1 MKGLTFG
8 QIQDLVNN
16 TCRAMDIRGIA
27 LKRDSEWQCVL
38 SIVRLTYRSTE
49 KINQDQKALRNRL
62 GEVGNENVVVFFD
75 SWPISEFQS
84 LLAEVRQGHL
94 NVAGRHLM
102 IECKRNDL
110 LSEKL
115 LEYGHL
121 SQNEPDMLYPCYEV
135 QLLSENEPRKLLEA
149 AGITGPS
156 LGIHSVNDLQSW
168 LGASVFG
175 STVVMVITVPVYA
188 QVYHPLHLKAGD
200 VQAQFSAHDW
210 LLKRARIIGMLRP
223 SYNQSP
229 VERGELD
236 LQETARSE
244 NIVTGVVKRPFTLD
258 ATQRDARVEFQFL
271 DTELGILATG
281 EGFTAQMLAPDQ
293 APLYTAFSYF
303 EGGRNLETYL
313 LDPKGKQADS
323 QFSSAVS
330 WLLELCGFRVLNLS
344 ALPDAE
350 HLRIDGKEEGSC
362 DIIAVAES
370 IPASLLIVDCT
381 TAVPRQDKFAR
392 IRLTA
397 EEIAKQAASLFGKL
411 QVTVRPV
418 IAISK
423 EVPELRNPEY
433 IQAGTYVLDKSQ
445 LQTLMELVRVGN
457 REKAARAACDMLSLP
472 YPATPTQ

>member
-8 QIQDLVNN
+8 QIQDVVNN

-27 LKRDSEWQCVL
+27 LKKDSEWQCVL

-49 KINQDQKALRNRL
+49 KINQDQKALRSRL
-62 GEVGNENVVVFFD
+62 GEVGNESVAIFFD
-75 SWPISEFQS
+75 SLPISELPS
-84 LLAEVRQGHL
+84 LLEKVKQGHL
-94 NVAGRHLM
+94 NVAGHNLM
-102 IECKRNDL
+102 IEWKGSDL
-110 LSEKL
+110 LSGKL

-121 SQNEPDMLYPCYEV
+121 NQNEPDMLYPCYEV
-135 QLLSENEPRKLLEA
+135 QLLSENEPRKLLES

-156 LGIHSVNDLQSW
+156 LGIHSVDDLQSW

-175 STVVMVITVPVYA
+175 STIAMVITVPVYA
-188 QVYHPLHLKAGD
+188 QVYHPLHLEAGE

-210 LLKRARIIGMLRP
+210 LLKRTKIIGMLRP
-223 SYNQSP
+223 GYNQSP

-236 LQETARSE
+236 LQETGCSE
-244 NIVTGVVKRPFTLD
+244 NIVTGVVKRPFNID
-258 ATQRDARVEFQFL
+258 PTQRDAQVEFQFL
-271 DTELGILATG
+271 DTELGILATRKG
-281 EGFTAQMLAPDQ
+281 LISQMLAPDQ
-293 APLYTAFSYF
+293 VPLFTAFSYF

-313 LDPKGKQADS
+313 LDPRGKQADC

-362 DIIAVAES
+362 DIIATAES
-370 IPASLLIVDCT
+370 SPASLLLVDCT

-392 IRLTA
+392 IRLTS
-397 EEIAKQAASLFGKL
+397 EEITKQAASLFEKL

-418 IAISK
+418 IAVSK
-423 EVPELRNPEY
+423 NVPELRNPEY
-433 IQAGTYVLDKSQ
+433 IQAGTYILDKSQ
-445 LQTLMELVRVGN
+445 LRILFELVRAGN
-457 REKAARAACDMLSLP
+457 REKATRTACDLLSVS
-472 YPATPTQ
+472 YPTTPTQ